1 MTDSLPYSLN
11 EAASEKSE
19 NFSTEYGEA
28 NRTIQGE
35 YDCIRSK
42 FDHHH
47 HLHHHNFQH
56 HHDGGEDESRQ
67 KNGLTW
73 FFVLG
78 HNVARLKAKTLQMMI
93 TILVNMM
100 MMMNILF
107 SHLLSYEYD
116 DNEIGWS

>member
-19 NFSTEYGEA
+19 DFSSEYGEA
-28 NRTIQGE
+28 KRTIQGE
-35 YDCIRSK
+35 YDCIRSE

-56 HHDGGEDESRQ
+56 HHDGGDDESRQ

-93 TILVNMM
+93 TILMN

-116 DNEIGWS
+116 DNEIGWP